1 MACGRGNPAA
11 PFPAADPAV
20 EAPVLDGFL
29 QCRLLRFL
37 LRCLAHF
44 HPPARRAG
52 YVVVSLMSSQPLLI
66 RKAAILGAGVMGA
79 QIAAHFAN
87 AGIPALLYDLPAKEG
102 DPNGLVTKAIA
113 GLARLDPA
121 PLGAKDRAALIEAC
135 NYGSDLARL
144 AECDLV
150 IEAIAERID
159 WKQDLYHKIAPHLP
173 AGVIVA
179 SNTSGL
185 SLAALSGAMP
195 EALRPRFCG
204 VHFFNPPRYM
214 YLVELIA
221 APQTDPALLDAL
233 ESLLTTTIG
242 KGVIRAKDTP
252 NFIANRIGIFSMLAT
267 MKHTQAFGLS
277 FDVVDALT
285 GPAIGRA
292 KSATYRTADVVGLD
306 TMAHV
311 VKTMYD
317 TLPDDPWHALF
328 ATPAV
333 LAGLVA
339 QGALGA
345 KTKAGF
351 FRKVGKDILVL
362 DPAARD
368 YRKGEGQVVP
378 EVADILKIKAPA
390 EKFAKL
396 RASAHPQAQFL
407 WSIFRDL
414 FHYSAYHLAAVADNA
429 RDVDLAIRWGFG
441 WQMGPFETWQA
452 AGWSDVAAW
461 VAEDIAAGKALST
474 VPLPAWVGGTKV
486 QAARGVHS
494 AQGAYSAARDTFD
507 GRSTLPVYRRQ
518 LFPDPVLFE
527 APANRGTTMFETDA
541 VRMWH
546 LGDDVGIVSFK
557 SKAHTIGEDV
567 LDGVQ
572 RALDEAERQ
581 CAGLVIW
588 QTKEPFSLGA
598 NLGAIAPAIQAKQW
612 TAIDAVVAKFQ
623 ATAMRLRTS
632 LVPTVCAVRGMALG
646 GSCEFILHADRTVA
660 ALESYIGLVEV
671 GVGLLPAGG
680 GSKEFVVRAA
690 EEVRRGA
697 AGSQVDALPFIK
709 GYFQTIATATVAK
722 SALEAR
728 ELGFLRPADIVVMN
742 AYELLHVAKS
752 QARALADAG
761 YRPPPPARNVPVIG
775 KTGFA
780 TLQMLLVNMRD
791 GGFISAY
798 DFEVGKRV
806 ARVLCGGE
814 VESGSL
820 VDEKWLL
827 ELERAEFM
835 HLLRDER
842 TQARIAHTL
851 QTGKPLR
858 N

>member
-1 MACGRGNPAA
+1 
-11 PFPAADPAV
+11 
-20 EAPVLDGFL
+20 
-29 QCRLLRFL
+29 
-37 LRCLAHF
+37 
-44 HPPARRAG
+44 
-52 YVVVSLMSSQPLLI
+52 MSSSSLI
-66 RKAAILGAGVMGA
+66 VRKVAILGAGVMGA
-79 QIAAHFAN
+79 QIAAHFTN
-87 AGIPALLYDLPAKEG
+87 AGIAVLLYDLPAKEG
-102 DPNGLVTKAIA
+102 DPNGLVVKAIA
-113 GLARLDPA
+113 GLAKLEPA
-121 PLGAKDRAALIEAC
+121 PLAAKDRVSAIEAC
-135 NYGSDLARL
+135 NYGADLARL

-150 IEAIAERID
+150 IEAIAERLD
-159 WKQDLYHKIAPHLP
+159 WKKDLYEKIAPHLAP
-173 AGVIVA
+173 DAIVA
-179 SNTSGL
+179 TNTSGL
-185 SLAALSGAMP
+185 SLAALSAAVP
-195 EALRPRFCG
+195 ATVRPRFCG

-214 YLVELIA
+214 HLVEIIA
-221 APQTDPALLDAL
+221 APDTGAALLDGL
-233 ESLLTTTIG
+233 ETLLTTTLG

-252 NFIANRIGIFSMLAT
+252 NFIANRIGIFSVLAT
-267 MKHTQAFGLS
+267 MKHTQTYGLS

-317 TLPDDPWHALF
+317 TLPDDPWHPMF
-328 ATPAV
+328 ATPPV
-333 LAGLVA
+333 LAELVA

-351 FRKVGKDILVL
+351 FRKLGRDIQVL

-368 YRKGEGQVVP
+368 YKLASGEVAP
-378 EVADILKIKAPA
+378 EVAELLKIRSPA

-407 WSIFRDL
+407 WAIFRDL

-461 VAEDIAAGKALST
+461 VAEDIAAGRALAS
-474 VPLPAWVGGTKV
+474 VPLPAWVTGGKV
-486 QAARGVHS
+486 AAARGVH
-494 AQGAYSAARDTFD
+494 AEQGAYSAARDEFVA
-507 GRSTLPVYRRQ
+507 RSTLPVYRRQ
-518 LFPDPVLFE
+518 LYPDPLLGE
-527 APANRGTTMFETDA
+527 HPAAKGTTMFETDA
-541 VRMWH
+541 LRMWH
-546 LGDDVGIVSFK
+546 SGDDVGIVSFR
-557 SKAHTIGEDV
+557 SKANTIGEDV
-567 LDGVQ
+567 LDGLL
-572 RALDEAERQ
+572 RAIDVAERQ

-598 NLGAIAPAIQAKQW
+598 NLAAIAPAIEAKQW
-612 TAIDAVVAKFQ
+612 SAIDAVVAKFQ
-623 ATAMRLRTS
+623 RTAMRLRTS

-680 GSKEFVVRAA
+680 GCKEFAVRAA
-690 EEVRRGA
+690 EEIRRGA
-697 AGSQVDALPFIK
+697 NGSQIDQFPFIRT
-709 GYFQTIATATVAK
+709 YFQTIATATVAK
-722 SALEAR
+722 SALEAK
-728 ELGFLRPADIVVMN
+728 ELGFLRPADVVVMN
-742 AYELLHVAKS
+742 AYELLHVAKT
-752 QARALADAG
+752 QARAMADAG
-761 YRPPPPARNVPVIG
+761 YRPPLPARNVAVAG

-780 TLQMLLVNMRD
+780 TLQMMLVNMRD

-798 DFEVGKRV
+798 DFEIGKRV

-814 VESGSL
+814 IESGSL
-820 VDEKWLL
+820 VDETWLL

-835 HLLRDER
+835 ELLRDER

-851 QTGKPLR
+851 ATGKPLR